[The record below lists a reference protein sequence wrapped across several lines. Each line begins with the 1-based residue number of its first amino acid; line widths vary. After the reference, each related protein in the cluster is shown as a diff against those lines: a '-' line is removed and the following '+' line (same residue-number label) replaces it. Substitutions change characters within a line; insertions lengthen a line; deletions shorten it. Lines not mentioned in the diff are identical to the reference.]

1 MLGDV
6 LFLCIGVVDA
16 TVIRPDVGNLS
27 WSGMHLMTNSS
38 GLTVWSLIVGRIFF
52 VHLLLLPPREISW
65 AAYWPITGGLLCP
78 IALLLN
84 CGRGAQGQAQPMK
97 AN

>member
-1 MLGDV
+1 MDRNASNDQQQQRTDSLDIVFLSFYCCCLQEDML
-6 LFLCIGVVDA
+6 C
-16 TVIRPDVGNLS
+16 
-27 WSGMHLMTNSS
+27 
-38 GLTVWSLIVGRIFF
+38 
-52 VHLLLLPPREISW
+52 REISW